1 MLTLQRFD
9 TATGNSLQGVVICG
23 GDVKFSNKVKCFRGL
38 IIAGGKV
45 ICNSSISLSA
55 DVSYTASV
63 LKKCADSTDT
73 DVSVVTREIL
83 KNYVKEE
90 KDSSAEVKSSTL
102 SDISYSDILEF
113 QNWKKN
119 VD

>member
-1 MLTLQRFD
+1 MCIRD
-9 TATGNSLQGVVICG
+9 
-23 GDVKFSNKVKCFRGL
+23 R
-38 IIAGGKV
+38 
-45 ICNSSISLSA
+45 
-55 DVSYTASV
+55 SYTASV